1 MHQRRLGAVMGR
13 ASPDELYDT
22 VVSLVRRFTTRHSP
36 GEVATPEGILP
47 IDGENSQVPPS
58 GGFQGNGTPH
68 HNSVG
73 RGSVWSRL
81 APMGPICVVP
91 LFRFDPVRVI
101 PELTALS
108 VLPCYPLTDRSLGVV
123 DI

>member
-58 GGFQGNGTPH
+58 GGFQGNGTLH
-68 HNSVG
+68 HNRRRPRFRLVKVG
-73 RGSVWSRL
+73 AHGADMRRTFVQIRPCPSYPGINCAVRS
-81 APMGPICVVP
+81 P
-91 LFRFDPVRVI
+91 L
-101 PELTALS
+101 LS
-108 VLPCYPLTDRSLGVV
+108 TN
-123 DI
+123 

>member
-1 MHQRRLGAVMGR
+1 MHQRRLGARHGR

-81 APMGPICVVP
+81 APMGRYASYLCSDST
-91 LFRFDPVRVI
+91 LSRVI